1 MHVHKTDI
9 EGVFIFEP
17 TVYQDA
23 RGYFYESFRKDV
35 YASSGIQESFVQDS
49 VSYSHHNVLR
59 GLHVS
64 AQGKLVSVLKGTIF
78 DVAVDVRPGSPTFR
92 KHVCVELSD
101 QNHRQL
107 YIPPG
112 LGHGFYVLSSQ
123 ALVCYKVSS
132 YYDPRTEHT
141 VLWND
146 QTLCI
151 PWPAETPTLS
161 KRDAIAS
168 PLNYQ
173 EG

>member
-64 AQGKLVSVLKGTIF
+64 AQGKRLRRRLRRRAENIIQ
-78 DVAVDVRPGSPTFR
+78 TFF
-92 KHVCVELSD
+92 S
-101 QNHRQL
+101 
-107 YIPPG
+107 
-112 LGHGFYVLSSQ
+112 F
-123 ALVCYKVSS
+123 
-132 YYDPRTEHT
+132 
-141 VLWND
+141 
-146 QTLCI
+146 TL
-151 PWPAETPTLS
+151 T
-161 KRDAIAS
+161 
-168 PLNYQ
+168 Q
-173 EG
+173 